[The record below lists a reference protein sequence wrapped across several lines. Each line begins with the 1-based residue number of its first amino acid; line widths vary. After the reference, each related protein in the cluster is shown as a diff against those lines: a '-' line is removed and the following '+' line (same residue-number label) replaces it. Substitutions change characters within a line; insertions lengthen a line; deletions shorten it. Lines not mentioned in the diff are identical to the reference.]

1 MLCISETFFCWYFEN
16 IFTSNTSKA
25 NSNFKYL
32 GETTPPM
39 LAKRGNED
47 PPSLPFFLSGF
58 LFKFIK
64 NGITIRTLYP
74 PIRRKRNRNA
84 WRRRRRERKKKKEGK
99 FERERMRGGGIERER
114 NSEIL
119 RERER
124 ETGSLRER
132 EKDKRLQ
139 LRESYKEGC
148 L

>member
-1 MLCISETFFCWYFEN
+1 
-16 IFTSNTSKA
+16 
-25 NSNFKYL
+25 
-32 GETTPPM
+32 M
-39 LAKRGNED
+39 LAKRGNEV

-84 WRRRRRERKKKKEGK
+84 WRRRRREKERKRKRESL
-99 FERERMRGGGIERER
+99 RERMRGGGIERER

-119 RERER
+119 RERET

-139 LRESYKEGC
+139 LRES
-148 L
+148 